1 MAEPEIETRDVTI
14 TRDKLPMKTETW
26 CQSAIMD
33 FPKISLK
40 KMVVTVRFED
50 LNGKTKS
57 WH

>member
-57 WH
+57 